1 MTLKDLANK
10 FTDSLKA
17 IYEKDEAQAIFLI
30 ALEQLTKYSRA
41 TYLLKKEELVT
52 AENLIKFETILSLL
66 VAGKPIQYITGE
78 TVFYGLPFKV
88 NSSVLI
94 PRPETEE
101 LVDWIISVFNYQ
113 FSVNSSVGKIVNL
126 KSEIVNILDI
136 GTGSGCIAISL
147 KKNLPIANVDALDIA
162 EDSLLTARENASLNE
177 VEVEFIKDDILK
189 PQSIICNT
197 QYDVIVSNPPYIKED
212 EKLAMHHNV
221 LANEPHRALF
231 VSNDDPLIFYN
242 AIADFALNNLSQNGL
257 LFFEINEYLGQ
268 QTVNLLKDKG
278 FTNIELR
285 QDIQGKD
292 RMIKASYN
300 P

>member
-17 IYEKDEAQAIFLI
+17 IYEAEEAQAIFLI
-30 ALEQLTKYSRA
+30 ALEQVTKYSRA
-41 TYLLKKEELVT
+41 TYLLKKEELIT
-52 AENLIKFETILSLL
+52 DENLIKFETILSLL

-101 LVDWIISVFNYQ
+101 LVDWIISVYGSSFQ
-113 FSVNSSVGKIVNL
+113 TPNSKL
-126 KSEIVNILDI
+126 LTLLDI

-147 KKNLPIANVDALDIA
+147 KKNLPTAKVDALDIA
-162 EDSLLTARENASLNE
+162 EDSLVTARENASLNE
-177 VEVEFIKDDILK
+177 VEVEFINDDILK

-197 QYDVIVSNPPYIKED
+197 QYDIIVSNPPYIKED
-212 EKLAMHHNV
+212 EKLAMHPNV

-231 VSNDDPLIFYN
+231 VSNNDPLIFYN
-242 AIADFALNNLSQNGL
+242 SIADFALNNLSQNGL

-285 QDIQGKD
+285 QDMQGKD
-292 RMIKASYN
+292 RMICCQRIK
-300 P
+300 